1 MGEKVDDCDE
11 TFTFELTTDN
21 EENPMPEKTTVTIT
35 GNGNASF
42 GTITFS
48 ETGTY
53 TYTVVEK
60 AGDNEDCQYD
70 NSTYTITYEVTNLEG
85 LLEITKIVKKN
96 GFESDVVEFTN
107 IVEKE
112 EPDVPVDPDKPVDPD
127 EPVNPDEPTNPDEP
141 SKPDDKKEEPE
152 NEDNGKVE
160 PEKEETKPEENVKP
174 IGPQTGDK
182 VIMIMS
188 IMVVAGIV
196 LLITF
201 KRRRK

>member
-1 MGEKVDDCDE
+1 
-11 TFTFELTTDN
+11 
-21 EENPMPEKTTVTIT
+21 
-35 GNGNASF
+35 
-42 GTITFS
+42 
-48 ETGTY
+48 
-53 TYTVVEK
+53 
-60 AGDNEDCQYD
+60 
-70 NSTYTITYEVTNLEG
+70 LEG

-112 EPDVPVDPDKPVDPD
+112 EEPEPVDPDVPVDPDKPVDPD

-141 SKPDDKKEEPE
+141 SNPDDKKEEPA
-152 NEDNGKVE
+152 NGDNGKVE

-188 IMVVAGIV
+188 ILVVAGLV
-196 LLITF
+196 FVITF
-201 KRRRK
+201 KKRRK